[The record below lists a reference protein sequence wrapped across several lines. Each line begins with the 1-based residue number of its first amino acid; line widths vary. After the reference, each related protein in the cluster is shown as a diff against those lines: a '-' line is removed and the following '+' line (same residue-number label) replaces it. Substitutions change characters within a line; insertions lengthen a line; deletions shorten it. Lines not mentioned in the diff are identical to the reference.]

1 MKKEANM
8 GIQHVDGD
16 RKANLMLYT
25 LSTCIWCKRTKLFLQ
40 QQGIGYDY
48 IDVDSLE
55 GDEKE
60 KTLEEIRR
68 WNPRCSFPSLVVNGE
83 RCVVGFDEDKIREAV
98 GL

>member
-1 MKKEANM
+1 M

>member
-1 MKKEANM
+1 M
-8 GIQHVDGD
+8 GIKHVDGD
-16 RKANLMLYT
+16 NKANLILYT

-48 IDVDSLE
+48 IDVDSLD

-60 KTLEEIRR
+60 KTLEEIKR
-68 WNPRCSFPSLVVNGE
+68 WNPRCSFPSLVINGE
-83 RCVVGFDEDKIREAV
+83 KCVVGFDEDKIREAV

>member
-1 MKKEANM
+1 MNIK
-8 GIQHVDGD
+8 HVGGD
-16 RKANLMLYT
+16 NKASLMLYA

-48 IDVDSLE
+48 VDVDGLE

-83 RCVVGFDEDKIREAV
+83 RCIVGFDEDKIREAI

>member
-1 MKKEANM
+1 M
-8 GIQHVDGD
+8 GIKHVDGD
-16 RKANLMLYT
+16 NRANLMLYT

-48 IDVDSLE
+48 VDVDSLE
-55 GDEKE
+55 GGERE

-83 RCVVGFDEDKIREAV
+83 KCVIGFDENKIREAI
-98 GL
+98 GI